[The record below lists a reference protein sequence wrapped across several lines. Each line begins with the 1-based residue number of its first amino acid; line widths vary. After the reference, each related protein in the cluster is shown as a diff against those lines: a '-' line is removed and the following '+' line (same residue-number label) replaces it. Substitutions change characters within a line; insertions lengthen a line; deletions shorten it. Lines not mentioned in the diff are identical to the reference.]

1 MAPVGDLLP
10 GVCSQA
16 LTSKPGFGSCACTAA
31 NKTGDCQS
39 SQQAEPSFF
48 GSEPLLQQHCWS
60 FCAEEGAVEEGTFRN
75 WCVRNPLL
83 FWKAV
88 KSCQRKQ
95 SMGLEN
101 SFTEKPSNWD
111 EWGP

>member
-10 GVCSQA
+10 GVCPQA

-31 NKTGDCQS
+31 NKTGGCQS

-83 FWKAV
+83 FLESGEILSTEAEHGLGKQLYRKAI
-88 KSCQRKQ
+88 
-95 SMGLEN
+95 
-101 SFTEKPSNWD
+101 
-111 EWGP
+111 